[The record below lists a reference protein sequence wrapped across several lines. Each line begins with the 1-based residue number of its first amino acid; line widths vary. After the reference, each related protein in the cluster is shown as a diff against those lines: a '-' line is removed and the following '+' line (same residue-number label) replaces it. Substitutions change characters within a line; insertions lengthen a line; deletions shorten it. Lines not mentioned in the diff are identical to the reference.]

1 MKKNKN
7 YLDYIPKHN
16 SLYQYTFNAQNHI
29 EIHVPNQGLCNRIA
43 QIFFKRPK
51 YRQIELDDFGS
62 FVWECINGTRTVYE
76 IGFHVKKHFGKTA
89 EPLYERLSYF
99 LMTLQKNGLVQ

>member
-7 YLDYIPKHN
+7 YLDYVPKHN
-16 SLYQYTFNAQNHI
+16 SLYQYTFNGQKHI
-29 EIHVPNQGLCNRIA
+29 EIHVPNKGLCNRIA

-51 YRQIELDDFGS
+51 YSQIELDDFGS

-76 IGFHVKKHFGKTA
+76 IGFHVKKHFGEKA
-89 EPLYERLSYF
+89 EPLYERLSCF
-99 LMTLQKNGLVQ
+99 FMALQKNGLVL